1 MRYLL
6 IGEAPARDEEKKG
19 LHLSLVARAFE
30 VHRDSPVVLSHP
42 FARAAIHVNLLQ
54 RWPGRDGRGS
64 RFPAAGGIKMAQRMA
79 ARMRGDGPRGGCVGG
94 WEWHGFWRSQPD
106 ILILAGTRVR
116 RAFQLPSKTPHFCMT
131 ASPLLPAFPAFVV
144 PHPSGVSRW
153 WNSPEN
159 RSIARTF
166 LEILGHATTT

>member
-30 VHRDSPVVLSHP
+30 VHRDSPFILS
-42 FARAAIHVNLLQ
+42 Q
-54 RWPGRDGRGS
+54 
-64 RFPAAGGIKMAQRMA
+64 IKMAQRMA
-79 ARMRGDGPRGGCVGG
+79 ARMRGDGPWGGCVGG

-106 ILILAGTRVR
+106 ILIFAGTRVR

-159 RSIARTF
+159 RSITRTF
-166 LEILGHATTT
+166 LEILGHAATT